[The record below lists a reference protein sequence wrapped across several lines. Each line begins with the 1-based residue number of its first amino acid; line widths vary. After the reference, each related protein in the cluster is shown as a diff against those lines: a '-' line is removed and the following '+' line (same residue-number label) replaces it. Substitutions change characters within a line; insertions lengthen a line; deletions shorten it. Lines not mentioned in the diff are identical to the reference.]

1 MPTIYYISPCDTCQ
15 RVLATV
21 HSLAD
26 WTLREIKD
34 EPLTEAEVD
43 QLANLAGGY
52 EPLFSRRA
60 RLYRARGLHEQELS
74 EQDYRR
80 LILEHYTF
88 LNRPVMVAKDQIYI
102 GSSAKTLTEA
112 VRAL

>member
-1 MPTIYYISPCDTCQ
+1 MPTIYFISPCDTCQ

-21 HSLAD
+21 QSLAD
-26 WTLREIKD
+26 WKLRELKE

-43 QLANLAGGY
+43 QLAELAGGY

-60 RLYRARGLHEQELS
+60 RLYRSRGLHEQELS
-74 EQDYRR
+74 EADYRR

-88 LNRPVMVAKDQIYI
+88 LNRPVMVADDQIFI
-102 GSSAKTLTEA
+102 GSAPKTVSAA
-112 VRAL
+112 VRAI